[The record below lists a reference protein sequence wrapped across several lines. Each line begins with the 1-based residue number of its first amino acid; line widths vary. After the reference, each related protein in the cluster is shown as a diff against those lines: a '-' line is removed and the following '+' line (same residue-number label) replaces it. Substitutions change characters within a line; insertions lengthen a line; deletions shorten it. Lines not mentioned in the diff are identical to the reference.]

1 MSSGIEVAAR
11 EAGDTAT
18 MNNTRA
24 RRVRQILAI
33 MRLEVHKNFF
43 GRRAILIY
51 LLALVPVGIVALL
64 ALTLVLHPPDGD
76 EWRNAV
82 ESGSLFA
89 RIYEGL
95 YEGLILRTIV
105 FFGCAWI
112 FMNLFRGEIVDRS
125 LHYYFL
131 APVRREV
138 LVVGKYLSGL
148 FTAIVLFTAT
158 TLLTM
163 FFLYLPRDRSFNES
177 HFLRGPGI
185 KYALTYVA
193 ITALACLGYG
203 AIFLLIGLF
212 FRNPIFPALV
222 AYGWEWINFLLPPL
236 LKKISVV
243 HYLNSLAPV
252 PIADTSAF
260 AVLAEPTPAWISVP
274 GLMLVTAAA
283 LFIASRRIRRM
294 EIRYGSD

>member
-1 MSSGIEVAAR
+1 MSSGVEVATRGAS
-11 EAGDTAT
+11 DTVLT
-18 MNNTRA
+18 SGTRA

-33 MRLEVHKNFF
+33 MRLEVRKNFF
-43 GRRAILIY
+43 SRRAILIY
-51 LLALVPVGIVALL
+51 LLAFVPVGIVALM
-64 ALTLVLHPPDGD
+64 ALTLALHPPGGD
-76 EWRNAV
+76 EWRNAA
-82 ESGSLFA
+82 ESSTLFA
-89 RIYEGL
+89 RLYEGL

-138 LVVGKYLSGL
+138 LVIGKYLSGL
-148 FTAIVLFTAT
+148 VTAIVLFTMT

-163 FFLYLPRDRSFNES
+163 FFLYLPRERSFNES
-177 HFLRGPGI
+177 YFLHGPGL
-185 KYALTYVA
+185 KYALVYTA

-243 HYLNSLAPV
+243 HYLNSLQPV
-252 PIADTSAF
+252 PITDTSVF

-274 GLMLVTAAA
+274 GLLLVTIFA
-283 LFIASRRIRRM
+283 LFVASRRIRRM
-294 EIRYGSD
+294 EIRYGGD

>member
-1 MSSGIEVAAR
+1 MSSTTNAVVARDAER
-11 EAGDTAT
+11 PAIS
-18 MNNTRA
+18 NTRA

-33 MRLEVHKNFF
+33 MRLEVRKNFF
-43 GRRAILIY
+43 SRRAILMY
-51 LLALVPVGIVALL
+51 LLALVPVLIVALM
-64 ALTLVLHPPDGD
+64 ALTLTLNPPDGD
-76 EWRNAV
+76 EWRDAAANN
-82 ESGSLFA
+82 SLFSLL
-89 RIYEGL
+89 YEGL
-95 YEGLILRTIV
+95 YQALILRTIV

-112 FMNLFRGEIVDRS
+112 FMNLFRGEIIDRS

-148 FTAIVLFTAT
+148 LTATVLFTAT

-163 FFLYLPRDRSFNES
+163 FFLYLPRERSFNES
-177 HFLRGPGI
+177 YFVNGPGL
-185 KYALTYVA
+185 KYALVYAA

-212 FRNPIFPALV
+212 FRNPILPALV
-222 AYGWEWINFLLPPL
+222 AYGWEWINFLLPPI
-236 LKKISVV
+236 LKKISIV

-252 PIADTSAF
+252 PLAENSPF
-260 AVLAEPTPAWISVP
+260 AVLAEPTPAWIAVP
-274 GLMLVTAAA
+274 GLLLVAALA

-294 EIRYGSD
+294 EIRYGGD